1 MTTQQNDA
9 MAMTDQ
15 ELEQVH
21 GGFGLG
27 WLLRFILKKDLE
39 HTDEAIEELCTL
51 PDHAADRK
59 KEVR

>member
-21 GGFGLG
+21 GWWG